1 MSCALASMPVLDTAR
16 LRLRSFVPQ
25 DAPRIAAYRSE
36 PEVARYQSW
45 TPPYTQE
52 QAAQLVE
59 AMLGAQIGIPGTW
72 YQIAIT
78 LRATGELI
86 GDSGICVSLANPAV
100 AEIGFTL
107 ATEFQRH
114 GYAAEAM
121 RRILRLLF
129 QDLGVR
135 MVRANCVAENTRS
148 ARLLER
154 LGLRRVGEPIRIEL
168 LDHTIEEVWFETAAG
183 WRPDL

>member
-1 MSCALASMPVLDTAR
+1 
-16 LRLRSFVPQ
+16 
-25 DAPRIAAYRSE
+25 
-36 PEVARYQSW
+36 
-45 TPPYTQE
+45 
-52 QAAQLVE
+52 
-59 AMLGAQIGIPGTW
+59 
-72 YQIAIT
+72 
-78 LRATGELI
+78 
-86 GDSGICVSLANPAV
+86 V

-107 ATEFQRH
+107 ATEFQRQ